1 MTASPVPPDAEPVGA
16 LSPELHAIVGAL
28 YDAAAGL
35 GTWRDACDRLAR
47 RFDLI
52 AVQVLGVLKADGA
65 LLFSFEGGT
74 ADAEAWFQYVTRY
87 HGVNPRITLGLSMPV
102 GRWFH
107 DHEHFDEAFV
117 EREPFFAEFLIPY
130 GARHHSGTKLI
141 EDDEKVVF
149 FGMNRAVG
157 RPPVSP
163 DDVAAVE
170 SLREHLVRAVRMH
183 LAMGAQGEAAR
194 VGMRMLALMPQPVLV
209 LDESRQLR
217 FANARGRAALDLGD
231 PLCVRAGFVVARGSD
246 DERRW
251 IEALRT
257 LGLSGTVTLEA
268 PRPRAV
274 VRLRGAADGAGTLAM
289 LVAVR
294 PEATMHQ
301 FGERP
306 MAIAV
311 LHPLGADAPVD
322 PLVASLAFGLT
333 PGEARVAA
341 ALAAGQTVESIAA
354 TRSVSVSTVRTQLR
368 AVFDKLGVS
377 RQPEMVRR
385 LKGLPRLGD

>member
-1 MTASPVPPDAEPVGA
+1 M
-16 LSPELHAIVGAL
+16 
-28 YDAAAGL
+28 
-35 GTWRDACDRLAR
+35 
-47 RFDLI
+47 
-52 AVQVLGVLKADGA
+52 
-65 LLFSFEGGT
+65 
-74 ADAEAWFQYVTRY
+74 
-87 HGVNPRITLGLSMPV
+87 
-102 GRWFH
+102 
-107 DHEHFDEAFV
+107 
-117 EREPFFAEFLIPY
+117 
-130 GARHHSGTKLI
+130 
-141 EDDEKVVF
+141 
-149 FGMNRAVG
+149 
-157 RPPVSP
+157 
-163 DDVAAVE
+163 
-170 SLREHLVRAVRMH
+170 
-183 LAMGAQGEAAR
+183 
-194 VGMRMLALMPQPVLV
+194 
-209 LDESRQLR
+209 
-217 FANARGRAALDLGD
+217 
-231 PLCVRAGFVVARGSD
+231 
-246 DERRW
+246 
-251 IEALRT
+251 
-257 LGLSGTVTLEA
+257 
-268 PRPRAV
+268 